1 MTLDEI
7 KLPLIKNSLRTKK
20 NAITHTPTDCSGGYL
35 RAFPEA
41 QGAATDQNCQ
51 GLVKRH
57 EKACF
62 LLTLSVLQVNTLC
75 VCTE

>member
-1 MTLDEI
+1 M
-7 KLPLIKNSLRTKK
+7 PSH
-20 NAITHTPTDCSGGYL
+20 THTDCSGGYL

-57 EKACF
+57 EEACF
-62 LLTLSVLQVNTLC
+62 LLTLSVLQVNSLC